1 VTRRRLPAKIHELP
15 PDVVPRSEQ
24 DERQAVQAIATMIA
38 QWWREHDR
46 DDEQRTMATTPPGIT
61 TEPVDEPQ

>member
-1 VTRRRLPAKIHELP
+1 MKIHVLP
-15 PDVVPRSEQ
+15 PDVVPMSEQ

-46 DDEQRTMATTPPGIT
+46 DDEPPTMTTTPPGIT
-61 TEPVDEPQ
+61 TGPVDEPP